1 MKNRSG
7 VINLSSWT
15 LDIAL
20 GRFFLDFAWIG
31 VLLVIATY
39 IRWYINVFQ
48 EYLIPNNLIAGFL
61 GLAIGMNGLEIIDL
75 TSERLG
81 SYVYHL
87 LALMFIAIGL
97 RAPKK
102 KAGLSSVK
110 FGLIFILVYLVQAL
124 IGMAVAFALI
134 YTIMPDLF
142 AGIGLLPPLAFGMNP
157 GIAYSIGQNWELYGF
172 ESGAVVGLTFAAIG
186 FLFAYT
192 IGILLVRHGI
202 KKGEAAFIG
211 DTDSITEDI
220 RTGIISKEKKPS
232 GGRLTT
238 SPEAI
243 ESLTLHLS
251 LVGSTYILTW
261 FSLKGMEIGLI
272 YLGAENEISTLWSFH
287 FIAAAIAALFV
298 RRMMDFVNIGSLID
312 DTTMTRSANFFM
324 DFMIVASIA
333 AISWSVVQ
341 AYMIPLILMS
351 LFVVTA
357 TWFTIRWACYK
368 SFTKYKLERFVAI
381 FGNLTGTIQSA
392 LVLLRVLDSGLK
404 SPVSYNLVY
413 GSGLALAFGFPLL
426 ILINAPIHYFDD
438 ILTGYWFV
446 SVGLFAYLLLIL
458 FGWQFLRMK

>member
-1 MKNRSG
+1 MK
-7 VINLSSWT
+7 L
-15 LDIAL
+15 
-20 GRFFLDFAWIG
+20 
-31 VLLVIATY
+31 
-39 IRWYINVFQ
+39 FQ
-48 EYLIPNNLIAGFL
+48 EYLLPNNLIAGLL
-61 GLAIGMNGLEIIDL
+61 GLAAGMNGLEVIDL
-75 TSERLG
+75 TTDRLG

-102 KAGLSSVK
+102 KVGLSSVK
-110 FGLIFILVYLVQAL
+110 FGLIFIMVYLVQAI
-124 IGMAVAFALI
+124 IGMAIAFALI

-157 GIAYSIGQNWELYGF
+157 GIAFSIGQNWELYGF

-192 IGILLVRHGI
+192 AGIGIVRRGI
-202 KKGEAAFIG
+202 HKGEASFINSSE
-211 DTDSITEDI
+211 SISDDI
-220 RTGIISKEKKPS
+220 RTGIITTQKKPS
-232 GGRLTT
+232 GGRITT

-251 LVGSTYILTW
+251 LVGFTYILTW
-261 FSLKGMEIGLI
+261 LALSGMENILVAF
-272 YLGAENEISTLWSFH
+272 GAENEISTLWSFH
-287 FIAAAIAALFV
+287 FIAAAITALIV
-298 RRMMDFVNIGSLID
+298 RKAMDSVSIGSLID

-333 AISWSVVQ
+333 AISLAVVQ
-341 AYMIPLILMS
+341 AYIIPLILMS
-351 LFVVTA
+351 LFVVIA
-357 TWFTIRWACYK
+357 TWLTIRWACYN
-368 SFTKYKLERFVAI
+368 SFATYKLERYVAI

-426 ILINAPIHYFDD
+426 ILINAPVHYFDD

-446 SVGLFAYLLLIL
+446 TLGLFSYLLLIL
-458 FGWQFLRMK
+458 FGWQFLRKNG